1 MTAKISFSVTPYLGH
16 ENEVL
21 KVFNQTR
28 RQNRKRRHFDWRYLG
43 EKTLKESALIF
54 WVNSGNGHRV
64 GMAGLVPRPYWING
78 NLRAVWVL
86 GDISLDVSLR
96 RRGIG
101 RRLFRFL
108 SSYMEKAHLTPGFVI
123 PNEPAKKGLLSAG
136 WSTPYEFVWY
146 VSIVKPAQKL
156 LPYYSPNW
164 LKNLLN
170 LPYEKIVLWKLTRY
184 KDGSVILV
192 ETNGFDQSF
201 DNLWQEFPKKG
212 LIIRDR
218 AMRSLQWRFAD
229 HPSRLYKIYKLLGDR
244 LLGYIVCELPQ
255 KGVCR
260 VVDMLCL
267 NENHLKSMMI
277 LFIKKMYAQKEI
289 TTIRIKLSDNHI
301 WDGCLKKLGFIK
313 KLEGDVFQVYES
325 LEDQPINCQEW
336 HVSIADKDT

>member
-1 MTAKISFSVTPYLGH
+1 MTANISFSVTPYLGY
-16 ENEVL
+16 EDEVL

-28 RQNRKRRHFDWRYLG
+28 GQHRKRRHFDWRYLG
-43 EKTLKESALIF
+43 EKKLNESALIF
-54 WVNSGNGHRV
+54 WVISGDGHRV

-78 NLRAVWVL
+78 NLETVWVL
-86 GDISLDVSLR
+86 GDISLDGSFR
-96 RRGIG
+96 GQGIG
-101 RRLFRFL
+101 RRFFLFI
-108 SSYMEKAHLTPGFVI
+108 SSYMKKACLSPGLVI

-136 WSTPYEFVWY
+136 WSTPHEFVWY

-156 LPYYSPNW
+156 LPYYSPKW

-201 DNLWQEFPKKG
+201 DNLWREFPKKG

-229 HPSRLYKIYKLLGDR
+229 HPSRLYKIYKLLGER

-255 KGVCR
+255 EGTCR
-260 VVDMLCL
+260 VADLLCL
-267 NENHLKSMMI
+267 NENHLKTMMV
-277 LFIKKMYAQKEI
+277 LFFEKMYAQKEI

-301 WDGCLKKLGFIK
+301 WDGPLRKLGFFK
-313 KLEGDVFQVYES
+313 KLEGDVFQEYES
-325 LEDQPINCQEW
+325 LGEQFCNYKW
-336 HVSIADKDT
+336 LLSIADKDV